1 MRSNIIARRADAF
14 VHWTRLDRVT
24 LLGHPERRNLRW
36 WPALALV
43 TTLIGYTLVVTA
55 VDDRARSVG
64 SLFRIVA
71 GGLLLFGALG
81 AAGWLRMLGPRLMA
95 DLEQG
100 LDERERMLRARAGHI
115 SGRIIVLLAIVGCFY
130 FGAAR
135 PLGLWMPTQVIDW
148 VYLGVMIEGWA
159 LVLPVLVV
167 SWLQPR
173 PERD

>member
-1 MRSNIIARRADAF
+1 MRSNTIARRADAF

-43 TTLIGYTLVVTA
+43 AMVIGYALVVTA
-55 VDDRARSVG
+55 IDGHNRSIG
-64 SLFRIVA
+64 SIIRIA
-71 GGLLLFGALG
+71 IGGLLLFGAIG
-81 AAGWLRMLGPRLMA
+81 TAGWLRMLGPRLTA
-95 DLEQG
+95 DLEHK

-115 SGRIIVLLAIVGCFY
+115 SGRIIALATIVGCFY

-135 PLGLWMPTQVIDW
+135 PLGLWMPTQAIDW
-148 VYLGVMIEGWA
+148 IYLGVVVEGWA
-159 LVLPVLVV
+159 LILPVLVV

>member
-1 MRSNIIARRADAF
+1 MRANAIARHADAF

-43 TTLIGYTLVVTA
+43 TMLAGYVLVA
-55 VDDRARSVG
+55 AAIDDRARSVS
-64 SLFRIVA
+64 SLFRIA
-71 GGLLLFGALG
+71 TGGLLLFGALG
-81 AAGWLRMLGPRLMA
+81 TAGWLRMLGPRLMA

-115 SGRIIVLLAIVGCFY
+115 SGRIIASIAIIGCFY
-130 FGAAR
+130 LGAAH
-135 PLGLWMPTQVIDW
+135 PLGLWMPTQTIAW

-167 SWLQPR
+167 SWLQPP

>member
-1 MRSNIIARRADAF
+1 MRANTLARRADAF

-24 LLGHPERRNLRW
+24 LLSHPERRNLRW

-43 TTLIGYTLVVTA
+43 AMVVGYALMVPAFDGHNHSIRSLVL
-55 VDDRARSVG
+55 G
-64 SLFRIVA
+64 II
-71 GGLLLFGALG
+71 GGLLLFGAIG
-81 AAGWLRMLGPRLMA
+81 TAGWLRMLGPRLMA
-95 DLEQG
+95 DIEHG

-115 SGRIIVLLAIVGCFY
+115 SGRIIALAAIVGCFY
-130 FGAAR
+130 CGVAR

-148 VYLGVMIEGWA
+148 IYLGLVIEGWA
-159 LVLPVLVV
+159 LILPVLVV

>member
-1 MRSNIIARRADAF
+1 MRSNTIARRADAF

-43 TTLIGYTLVVTA
+43 VMVIGYALVVTA
-55 VDDRARSVG
+55 IDDRPHSISG
-64 SLFRIVA
+64 LFQIGV
-71 GGLLLFGALG
+71 GGLLLFGAMG
-81 AAGWLRMLGPRLMA
+81 TAGWLRMLGPRLAA
-95 DLEQG
+95 DLEHK

-115 SGRIIVLLAIVGCFY
+115 GGRIIALLTIAGCFY

-135 PLGLWMPTQVIDW
+135 PLGLWMPTQTIDW
-148 VYLGVMIEGWA
+148 VYLGVMVEGWA
-159 LVLPVLVV
+159 LVLPVLVA

-173 PERD
+173 LDRD